1 MLPDQ
6 GCYKERYRLT
16 GAVAWEL
23 AGPRQTSEVRTV
35 KHRLIYLLTGCQ
47 PASWYA
53 TPDASCY
60 ASLRSTRGGGWGTG
74 SGGGG

>member
-1 MLPDQ
+1 M
-6 GCYKERYRLT
+6 T
-16 GAVAWEL
+16 VGAIMALSPGNWRGL
-23 AGPRQTSEVRTV
+23 GKRSEVRTV

-60 ASLRSTRGGGWGTG
+60 AGLHRTRGGGWGTG
-74 SGGGG
+74 SGGVG